1 MARSFVL
8 ALCQKG
14 LLEAAIGVEFH
25 QSSVVFSCN
34 YLKLIPSK
42 KTKLF
47 RDQGLSLVC
56 LWHLGPS
63 HDCIVWQRPNAL
75 KWHLSPVSAMIRF
88 GGQHK
93 NFLAG
98 QSGEEPRKST
108 LHSYS
113 ILSTLSLSLS
123 LCIYIYIVYFQ
134 HWNEETNS
142 TYICMMLHVSSFP
155 YIGHKTL
162 ISTNLLNQR
171 IDTFGEPS
179 FRQLACCYFP

>member
-1 MARSFVL
+1 MFYYIILYCDILCFARLFKQICTSVSSSLLDGGQMARSFVL

-123 LCIYIYIVYFQ
+123 LSLSLYIYIHCIFSAL
-134 HWNEETNS
+134 E
-142 TYICMMLHVSSFP
+142 
-155 YIGHKTL
+155 
-162 ISTNLLNQR
+162 
-171 IDTFGEPS
+171 
-179 FRQLACCYFP
+179 